1 MDRFRLLDSSVD
13 GTPVRMNGMKI
24 QIVLLW
30 WTVAC
35 LVGKLIPVFTLPVL
49 IVPLD
54 LVLWLGSV
62 VVGIIIWKWCR

>member
-13 GTPVRMNGMKI
+13 GTPVRMNGVKI

-35 LVGKLIPVFTLPVL
+35 LVGRLISVFTL
-49 IVPLD
+49 LD
-54 LVLWLGSV
+54 LVLWLGPV
-62 VVGIIIWKWCR
+62 VVGIVIWKWCR